1 MTNIV
6 GGNTGSLSQVG
17 SSQDGSSSNPLSTNT
32 SSDFLSLI
40 SVAFE
45 GQKNSSGEVSKFDNT
60 DKSLSSNDLN
70 LPLDLQKGEQI
81 VSQVEKQVSSDDISA
96 FLKGINVSSDKDN
109 IDVGI
114 STLQLL
120 GRLSKSDAGS
130 LEELNETV
138 DANTKDFIT
147 ELSAYMEINGI
158 RSDKALDLQTSDI
171 NSRIQ
176 SINTFVKENP
186 EVLSFLGF
194 VSNGKNASDVGIS
207 EHSDSTLSLK
217 KLPFQNLT
225 NAPFLYEQNDELK
238 NNNKTSFLF
247 NTDIS
252 NEASLTEKKAIEIK
266 VTQSPDLFSIKV
278 FDISNNKIKMAS
290 EIIDGS
296 STELGVNQLDHQN
309 TLSISI
315 PNKDLAFIVLN
326 VDVDN
331 LGKSDFIPLPIALK
345 PSDAFQKFYEGS
357 SGNINSNETGVTEIL
372 KVSPTWKSTMM
383 GADIKLTSDNLN
395 EVLPSVD
402 KTMSTNEKIDISFKD
417 SFLKGNSKSL
427 EDSVNTSLL
436 SSKFSVLTD
445 EQLRFVAEKLQQVNS
460 IKKQDFISNNQVAE
474 FIVRSRG
481 NFAIE
486 SAISKV
492 IKSEFKTSENIS
504 TKKNLF
510 ISTADIIG
518 YRQGVVNSLSDKNAV
533 LKELSY
539 FDSSIPIANTLG
551 VKGEPDLLK
560 EIDLPTISNSQ
571 DNKVNPVQL
580 SPSGSRI
587 DQVTPQAQTSTNIV
601 TPQKLSLLDAQFTS
615 RMATTLLEQA
625 INSKENF
632 DLILEPESF
641 GKVRVNVSLENLQ
654 LDVKLTAE
662 NSATLAI
669 LRASESILQSI
680 TEINGLKLAEYNVEL
695 SNNNQNNNGSRDQK
709 ENSGEKDPKMTENQ
723 NELDD
728 KLDSSN
734 DDGSHNLN
742 LIA

>member
-81 VSQVEKQVSSDDISA
+81 VAQVEKQVSSDDISA
-96 FLKGINVSSDKDN
+96 FLKGLNVSSDKDN

-217 KLPFQNLT
+217 KFPFQNLT

-680 TEINGLKLAEYNVEL
+680 SEINGLKLAEYNVEL

>member
-17 SSQDGSSSNPLSTNT
+17 SSQDGSSSNPLSTNS

-81 VSQVEKQVSSDDISA
+81 VAQVEKQVSSDDISA
-96 FLKGINVSSDKDN
+96 FLKGLNVSSDKDN

-278 FDISNNKIKMAS
+278 FDIRNNKIKMAS

-539 FDSSIPIANTLG
+539 F
-551 VKGEPDLLK
+551 EY
-560 EIDLPTISNSQ
+560 
-571 DNKVNPVQL
+571 
-580 SPSGSRI
+580 
-587 DQVTPQAQTSTNIV
+587 
-601 TPQKLSLLDAQFTS
+601 LLDTH
-615 RMATTLLEQA
+615 
-625 INSKENF
+625 
-632 DLILEPESF
+632 
-641 GKVRVNVSLENLQ
+641 
-654 LDVKLTAE
+654 KL
-662 NSATLAI
+662 N
-669 LRASESILQSI
+669 
-680 TEINGLKLAEYNVEL
+680 
-695 SNNNQNNNGSRDQK
+695 
-709 ENSGEKDPKMTENQ
+709 
-723 NELDD
+723 
-728 KLDSSN
+728 
-734 DDGSHNLN
+734 
-742 LIA
+742 

>member
-81 VSQVEKQVSSDDISA
+81 VAQVEKQVSSDDISA
-96 FLKGINVSSDKDN
+96 FLKGLNVSSDKDN

-176 SINTFVKENP
+176 SINMFVKENP

-194 VSNGKNASDVGIS
+194 ASNGKNASDVGIS
-207 EHSDSTLSLK
+207 EHSESTLSLK

-680 TEINGLKLAEYNVEL
+680 SEINGLKLAEYNVEL

>member
-81 VSQVEKQVSSDDISA
+81 VAQVEKQVSSDDISA
-96 FLKGINVSSDKDN
+96 FLKGLNVSSDKDN

-158 RSDKALDLQTSDI
+158 RSDKALDLETSDI

-357 SGNINSNETGVTEIL
+357 SGNNNSNETGVTEIL

-680 TEINGLKLAEYNVEL
+680 SEINGLKLAEYNVEL

>member
-81 VSQVEKQVSSDDISA
+81 VAQVEKQVSSDDISA
-96 FLKGINVSSDKDN
+96 FLKGLNVSSDKDN

-147 ELSAYMEINGI
+147 ELSAYIEMNGI

-217 KLPFQNLT
+217 KSPFQNLT

-326 VDVDN
+326 VDLNN
-331 LGKSDFIPLPIALK
+331 LGESDFIPLPIALK

-357 SGNINSNETGVTEIL
+357 SGNINSDETGVTEFL

-402 KTMSTNEKIDISFKD
+402 KTMSTNEKVDISFCC
-417 SFLKGNSKSL
+417 
-427 EDSVNTSLL
+427 
-436 SSKFSVLTD
+436 
-445 EQLRFVAEKLQQVNS
+445 LR
-460 IKKQDFISNNQVAE
+460 
-474 FIVRSRG
+474 
-481 NFAIE
+481 
-486 SAISKV
+486 
-492 IKSEFKTSENIS
+492 
-504 TKKNLF
+504 
-510 ISTADIIG
+510 
-518 YRQGVVNSLSDKNAV
+518 
-533 LKELSY
+533 
-539 FDSSIPIANTLG
+539 
-551 VKGEPDLLK
+551 
-560 EIDLPTISNSQ
+560 
-571 DNKVNPVQL
+571 
-580 SPSGSRI
+580 
-587 DQVTPQAQTSTNIV
+587 
-601 TPQKLSLLDAQFTS
+601 AQFFCLWGLYPYKGDLGS
-615 RMATTLLEQA
+615 V
-625 INSKENF
+625 F
-632 DLILEPESF
+632 D
-641 GKVRVNVSLENLQ
+641 
-654 LDVKLTAE
+654 
-662 NSATLAI
+662 
-669 LRASESILQSI
+669 
-680 TEINGLKLAEYNVEL
+680 
-695 SNNNQNNNGSRDQK
+695 
-709 ENSGEKDPKMTENQ
+709 
-723 NELDD
+723 
-728 KLDSSN
+728 
-734 DDGSHNLN
+734 
-742 LIA
+742 

>member
-45 GQKNSSGEVSKFDNT
+45 GQKNSSGEVSKLDNT

-81 VSQVEKQVSSDDISA
+81 VAQVEKQVSSDDISA
-96 FLKGINVSSDKDN
+96 FLKGLNVSSDKDN

-278 FDISNNKIKMAS
+278 FDISDNKIKMAS

-680 TEINGLKLAEYNVEL
+680 SEINGLKLAEYNVEL

>member
-81 VSQVEKQVSSDDISA
+81 VTQVEKQVSSDDISA
-96 FLKGINVSSDKDN
+96 FLKGLNVSSDKDN

-680 TEINGLKLAEYNVEL
+680 SEINGLKLAEYNVEL

>member
-45 GQKNSSGEVSKFDNT
+45 GQKNLSGEVSKFDNT
-60 DKSLSSNDLN
+60 DKSLSSNDLK
-70 LPLDLQKGEQI
+70 LPLGLQKNEQI
-81 VSQVEKQVSSDDISA
+81 ISQVEKQVSSDDISA
-96 FLKGINVSSDKDN
+96 FLKGLNVSSDKDN

-120 GRLSKSDAGS
+120 GRLSKSDSGS
-130 LEELNETV
+130 LEELIETG
-138 DANTKDFIT
+138 DTNTKDFIS
-147 ELSAYMEINGI
+147 ELSAYIEMNGI
-158 RSDKALDLQTSDI
+158 RSDKTLDLETSDI
-171 NSRIQ
+171 NARIQ
-176 SINTFVKENP
+176 SINTFMEENP
-186 EVLSFLGF
+186 AVLSFLGF

-207 EHSDSTLSLK
+207 EHSDSILSFK

-238 NNNKTSFLF
+238 NINKTSFLF
-247 NTDIS
+247 NTDII

-278 FDISNNKIKMAS
+278 FDISNNKIKIAGD
-290 EIIDGS
+290 IIDGS
-296 STELGVNQLDHQN
+296 STELGVNQLDHQS

-326 VDVDN
+326 VDLNN
-331 LGKSDFIPLPIALK
+331 LGKSDFTPLPISLK

-357 SGNINSNETGVTEIL
+357 SGNINSNETGF
-372 KVSPTWKSTMM
+372 M
-383 GADIKLTSDNLN
+383 KLTSDNLN
-395 EVLPSVD
+395 EILSSVD
-402 KTMSTNEKIDISFKD
+402 KIMSTNEKIDISFKD
-417 SFLKGNSKSL
+417 
-427 EDSVNTSLL
+427 
-436 SSKFSVLTD
+436 KFSVLTD

-460 IKKQDFISNNQVAE
+460 IKKQDLISNNQVAE

-518 YRQGVVNSLSDKNAV
+518 YRQGVMNSLSDKKAV
-533 LKELSY
+533 LKEHSY
-539 FDSSIPIANTLG
+539 FDTSIPMAKTLG
-551 VKGEPDLLK
+551 VKGGPDLLK
-560 EIDLPTISNSQ
+560 EIDFPIISNSQ

-587 DQVTPQAQTSTNIV
+587 DQITPQAQISTNIV

>member
-81 VSQVEKQVSSDDISA
+81 VTQVEKQVSSDDISA
-96 FLKGINVSSDKDN
+96 FLKGLNVSSDKDN

-238 NNNKTSFLF
+238 DNNKTSFLF

-680 TEINGLKLAEYNVEL
+680 SEINGLKLAEYNVEL